1 MFFLHFFAA
10 LIRIFLLQGRIIN
23 QMRKIILFT
32 LIVCIQSLY
41 AQSISSLNDSIRKYA
56 IQDPEKALDFGYQA
70 ISTSDFNKLSWDVYD
85 TNYLIGETLYYI
97 NFEKESFDYL
107 FQALRVFESL
117 PVDQRLY
124 KSISKPPWILVILGN
139 SYFNYGEYERAR
151 NYYFEAIEN
160 FELYEEKHIEDKFF
174 GLNTV
179 EGNLA
184 MISYTTGDYEKSR
197 QYYERILSRRKSI
210 DKPSDI
216 IKSYTQFI
224 NLYLLQDKVDEAQ
237 RYLELSEKVFKTESA
252 KASFSSDSETQ
263 LTFSRAI
270 LTHAEYLKNN
280 ERYVESLELFTQAKK
295 LVTYFAH
302 EIPGLNVSIAECHI
316 GLKNYELAESILEN
330 NLKSTFRR
338 PPDQFVARDNRI
350 RSFKAMVDTYQ
361 NLGKYDKVLA
371 IKDSIIHY
379 GNQSLI
385 DPYKSLDN
393 VENIILL
400 SEKQTEINEN
410 KLRYNRAITLFTGA
424 ALILILFVMILQM
437 NNNLQR
443 ERSARLE
450 LERNQFEEDLNVK
463 KRELFSKTNFIIQ
476 RNEYLQN
483 FRKSIGN
490 DKDIPRTCVNRMKRE
505 ISSMI
510 NSESTYNEFDKKF
523 VEVFPDF
530 YKKLNEKYSL
540 SKVDLRIIAY
550 IKMNKSNNEIAQIS
564 GISLR
569 TVQSQ
574 RYRLAKKLD
583 LNKNQDLNAFIFSI

>member
-1 MFFLHFFAA
+1 MK
-10 LIRIFLLQGRIIN
+10 IR
-23 QMRKIILFT
+23 QMRKFILIAFIIC
-32 LIVCIQSLY
+32 VQSLY
-41 AQSISSLNDSIRKYA
+41 TQSISSLNDSIREYTLK
-56 IQDPEKALDFGYQA
+56 DPKKALDFGYRA
-70 ISTSDFNKLSWDVYD
+70 ISNSDFNKLSWDVYE

-107 FQALRVFESL
+107 FQALRLFESL
-117 PVDQRLY
+117 PVDQRMY
-124 KSISKPPWILVILGN
+124 KKISKPPWILVILGN
-139 SYFNYGEYERAR
+139 SYFNYEEYERAR

-160 FELYEEKHIEDKFF
+160 FELYEEKYFEDKFF

-184 MISYTTGDYEKSR
+184 MISSSTGDYEKSR
-197 QYYERILSRRKSI
+197 QYYKRILSRRQSI

-216 IKSYTQFI
+216 IRSYTQFI
-224 NLYLLQDKVDEAQ
+224 NLYLLQDKVDDAL
-237 RYLELSEKVFKTESA
+237 RYLELSENIFKTEST
-252 KASFSSDSETQ
+252 KPSFSSDSETQ
-263 LTFSRAI
+263 LIFSQAI
-270 LTHAEYLKNN
+270 LTYAEYLK
-280 ERYVESLELFTQAKK
+280 EKQRFSASLELFLEASR
-295 LVTYFAH
+295 LVTSFAY

-330 NLKSTFRR
+330 NLKSTFKR
-338 PPDQFVARDNRI
+338 PRDQFVARDNRI
-350 RSFKAMVDTYQ
+350 RNFKAMVDTYQ

-371 IKDSIIHY
+371 IKDSIINY
-379 GNQSLI
+379 SNQSQI

-400 SEKQTEINEN
+400 SEKQTEINES
-410 KLRYNRAITLFTGA
+410 KLRYNRAITLFAGA
-424 ALILILFVMILQM
+424 ALILILLVVILRI

-443 ERSARLE
+443 ERSTRLE
-450 LERNQFEEDLNVK
+450 LERNQFEEELNVK

-483 FRKSIGN
+483 FRKSIGD
-490 DKDIPRTCVNRMKRE
+490 DKDLPVTCVNRMKRE

-540 SKVDLRIIAY
+540 SKVDLRLIAY

-574 RYRLAKKLD
+574 RYRLSKKLD

>member
-1 MFFLHFFAA
+1 LHFFAV
-10 LIRIFLLQGRIIN
+10 LIGIFFLQG
-23 QMRKIILFT
+23 MKIRQIRNVILFAF
-32 LIVCIQSLY
+32 IICVQSLY
-41 AQSISSLNDSIRKYA
+41 TQSISSLNDSIREYTIK
-56 IQDPEKALDFGYQA
+56 DPKKALDFGYRA
-70 ISTSDFNKLSWDVYD
+70 ISTSDFNKLSWDVYE

-107 FQALRVFESL
+107 FQALRLFESL
-117 PVDQRLY
+117 PVDQRMY
-124 KSISKPPWILVILGN
+124 KKISKPPWILVILGN
-139 SYFNYGEYERAR
+139 SYFNYKEYERAR

-160 FELYEEKHIEDKFF
+160 FELYEEKYFEDKFF

-184 MISYTTGDYEKSR
+184 MISYINGDYEKSR
-197 QYYERILSRRKSI
+197 LYYKRILSRRQSI

-216 IKSYTQFI
+216 IRSYTQFI
-224 NLYLLQDKVDEAQ
+224 NLYLLQDKVDDAL
-237 RYLELSEKVFKTESA
+237 RYLELSENIFKTEST
-252 KASFSSDSETQ
+252 KPSFSSDSETQ
-263 LTFSRAI
+263 LIFSQAI
-270 LTHAEYLKNN
+270 LTYAEYLK
-280 ERYVESLELFTQAKK
+280 EKQRFSASLELFLEASR
-295 LVTYFAH
+295 LVTSFAY

-330 NLKSTFRR
+330 NLKSTFKR
-338 PPDQFVARDNRI
+338 PRDQFVARDNRI
-350 RSFKAMVDTYQ
+350 RNFKAMVDTYQ

-379 GNQSLI
+379 SNQSQI

-400 SEKQTEINEN
+400 SEKQTEINES
-410 KLRYNRAITLFTGA
+410 KLRYNRAITLFAGA
-424 ALILILFVMILQM
+424 ALILILLVMILRI

-443 ERSARLE
+443 ERSTRLE
-450 LERNQFEEDLNVK
+450 LERNQFEEELNVK

-483 FRKSIGN
+483 FRKSIG
-490 DKDIPRTCVNRMKRE
+490 DEKDLPVTCVNRMKRE

-530 YKKLNEKYSL
+530 YKKLNDKYSL
-540 SKVDLRIIAY
+540 SKVDLRLIAY

-574 RYRLAKKLD
+574 RYRLSKKLN
-583 LNKNQDLNAFIFSI
+583 LNKKQDLNAYIFGI

>member
-1 MFFLHFFAA
+1 MHFFAV
-10 LIRIFLLQGRIIN
+10 LIGIFFLQG
-23 QMRKIILFT
+23 MKIRQIRNVILFAF
-32 LIVCIQSLY
+32 IICVQSLY
-41 AQSISSLNDSIRKYA
+41 TQSISSLNDSIRKYTLK
-56 IQDPEKALDFGYQA
+56 DPKKALDFGYRA
-70 ISTSDFNKLSWDVYD
+70 ISTSDFNKLSWDVYY

-107 FQALRVFESL
+107 FQALRLFESL
-117 PVDQRLY
+117 PVDQRMY
-124 KSISKPPWILVILGN
+124 KKISKPPWILVILGN
-139 SYFNYGEYERAR
+139 SYFNYKEYERAR

-160 FELYEEKHIEDKFF
+160 FELYEEKYFEDKFF

-184 MISYTTGDYEKSR
+184 MISYINGDYEKSR
-197 QYYERILSRRKSI
+197 LYYKRILSRRQSI

-216 IKSYTQFI
+216 IRSYTQFI
-224 NLYLLQDKVDEAQ
+224 NLYLLQDKVDDAL
-237 RYLELSEKVFKTESA
+237 RYLELSENIFKTEST
-252 KASFSSDSETQ
+252 KPSFSSDSETQ
-263 LTFSRAI
+263 LIFSQAI
-270 LTHAEYLKNN
+270 LTYAEYLK
-280 ERYVESLELFTQAKK
+280 EKQRFSASLELFLEASR
-295 LVTYFAH
+295 LVTSFAY

-330 NLKSTFRR
+330 NLKSTFLR
-338 PPDQFVARDNRI
+338 PRDQFVARDNRI
-350 RSFKAMVDTYQ
+350 RNFKAMVDTYQ

-379 GNQSLI
+379 SNQSQI

-400 SEKQTEINEN
+400 SEKQTEINES
-410 KLRYNRAITLFTGA
+410 KLRYNRAITLFAGA
-424 ALILILFVMILQM
+424 ALILILLVMILRI

-443 ERSARLE
+443 ERSTRLE
-450 LERNQFEEDLNVK
+450 LERNQFEEELNVK

-483 FRKSIGN
+483 FRKSIG
-490 DKDIPRTCVNRMKRE
+490 DEKDLPVTCVNRMKRE

-530 YKKLNEKYSL
+530 YKKLNDKYSL
-540 SKVDLRIIAY
+540 SKVDLRLIAY

-574 RYRLAKKLD
+574 RYRLSKKLN
-583 LNKNQDLNAFIFSI
+583 LNKKQDLNAYIFGI

>member
-1 MFFLHFFAA
+1 MLQGMKIRQMRNVIFFA
-10 LIRIFLLQGRIIN
+10 FIIC
-23 QMRKIILFT
+23 
-32 LIVCIQSLY
+32 VQSLY
-41 AQSISSLNDSIRKYA
+41 TQSISSLNDSIREYTIK
-56 IQDPEKALDFGYQA
+56 DPKKALDFGYRA
-70 ISTSDFNKLSWDVYD
+70 ISTSDFNKLSWDVYE

-117 PVDQRLY
+117 PVDQRMY
-124 KSISKPPWILVILGN
+124 KKISKPPWILVILGN
-139 SYFNYGEYERAR
+139 SYFNYKEYERAR

-160 FELYEEKHIEDKFF
+160 FELYEEKYFEDKFF

-184 MISYTTGDYEKSR
+184 MISYINGDYEKSR
-197 QYYERILSRRKSI
+197 LYYKRILSRRQSI

-216 IKSYTQFI
+216 IRSYTQFI
-224 NLYLLQDKVDEAQ
+224 NLYLLQDKVDDAL
-237 RYLELSEKVFKTESA
+237 RYLELSENIFKTESS
-252 KASFSSDSETQ
+252 KPSFSSDSETQ
-263 LTFSRAI
+263 LIFSQAI
-270 LTHAEYLKNN
+270 LTYAEYLK
-280 ERYVESLELFTQAKK
+280 EKQRFSASLELFLQANK
-295 LVTYFAH
+295 LVKSFPY

-316 GLKNYELAESILEN
+316 GLKNYKLAESILEN
-330 NLKSTFRR
+330 NLKSTFKR
-338 PPDQFVARDNRI
+338 PREQFVARDNRI
-350 RSFKAMVDTYQ
+350 RNFKAMIDTYQ

-379 GNQSLI
+379 SNQSQI

-400 SEKQTEINEN
+400 SEKQTEINES
-410 KLRYNRAITLFTGA
+410 KLRYNRAITLFAGA
-424 ALILILFVMILQM
+424 ALILILLVMILRI

-443 ERSARLE
+443 ERSTRLE
-450 LERNQFEEDLNVK
+450 LERNQFEEELNVK

-490 DKDIPRTCVNRMKRE
+490 DKELPQTCVNRMKRD

-530 YKKLNEKYSL
+530 YKKLNDKYSL
-540 SKVDLRIIAY
+540 SKVDLRLIAY

-574 RYRLAKKLD
+574 RYRLSKKLN
-583 LNKNQDLNAFIFSI
+583 LKKNQDLNAYIFSI

>member
-1 MFFLHFFAA
+1 
-10 LIRIFLLQGRIIN
+10 
-23 QMRKIILFT
+23 MRKIVFVVFIFG
-32 LIVCIQSLY
+32 IQSLCS
-41 AQSISSLNDSIRKYA
+41 QSISSLNDSILKYT
-56 IQDPEKALDFGYQA
+56 IQDPKKALDFGYSA
-70 ISTSDFNKLSWDVYD
+70 ISSSDFNKLSWDFYE

-117 PVDQRLY
+117 PVDQRMY
-124 KSISKPPWILVILGN
+124 KKISKPPWILVILGN
-139 SYFNYGEYERAR
+139 SYFNYGEFERAR
-151 NYYFEAIEN
+151 NYYYEAIEN
-160 FELYEEKHIEDKFF
+160 FELYEDKYLEDKFF

-184 MISYTTGDYEKSR
+184 MISNKNGDYVKSLH
-197 QYYERILSRRKSI
+197 YYNRILSRRQLI

-216 IKSYTQFI
+216 IRSYSQFI
-224 NLYLLQDKVDEAQ
+224 NLYLLQDKVDDAQ
-237 RYLELSEKVFKTESA
+237 RYLELSEQIFKTESD
-252 KASFSSDSETQ
+252 KPSFSSDSETQ
-263 LTFSRAI
+263 LIFSQAI
-270 LTHAEYLKNN
+270 LTYAEYLK
-280 ERYVESLELFTQAKK
+280 EKQSFLASLELFLQARM
-295 LVTYFAH
+295 LVKSFPY
-302 EIPGLNVSIAECHI
+302 EIPGINVSIAECYI
-316 GLKNYELAESILEN
+316 GLKNYKLAEPILEN
-330 NLKSTFRR
+330 NLKSIFKRS
-338 PPDQFVARDNRI
+338 PEQFVARDNRI
-350 RSFKAMVDTYQ
+350 RNFKAMVTTYQ
-361 NLGKYDKVLA
+361 NLGKYDKVLS

-379 GNQSLI
+379 SNQSQI

-400 SEKQTEINEN
+400 SEKQTEINESQ
-410 KLRYNRAITLFTGA
+410 LRYNRAIILFAGA
-424 ALILILFVMILQM
+424 ALFLILLLVTLRI

-443 ERSARLE
+443 ERSTRLE
-450 LERNQFEEDLNVK
+450 LERNQFEEELNVK

-483 FRKSIGN
+483 FRKSLGD
-490 DKDIPRTCVNRMKRE
+490 DKDLPPTCVNRMKRE

-530 YKKLNEKYSL
+530 YKKMNEKYSL
-540 SKVDLRIIAY
+540 SKVDLRLIAY

-583 LNKNQDLNAFIFSI
+583 LNKNQDLNAFIYSI

>member
-1 MFFLHFFAA
+1 MFVIGLQLLH
-10 LIRIFLLQGRIIN
+10 
-23 QMRKIILFT
+23 
-32 LIVCIQSLY
+32 S
-41 AQSISSLNDSIRKYA
+41 QSISSLNDSIRKYT
-56 IQDPEKALDFGYQA
+56 IKDPEKALDFGYRA

-85 TNYLIGETLYYI
+85 TNYLIGQTLYYI

-117 PVDQRLY
+117 PVEQRLF
-124 KSISKPPWILVILGN
+124 KKITKPPWILVTLGN
-139 SYFNYGEYERAR
+139 SYLNYGEFERAR
-151 NYYFEAIEN
+151 NFYFEAIEN
-160 FELYEEKHIEDKFF
+160 FELYEEKHNEDKFF

-184 MISYTTGDYEKSR
+184 MISYTLGDFEESL
-197 QYYERILSRRKSI
+197 QYYKKILARRQLI

-224 NLYLLQDKVDEAQ
+224 NLYLLQDNTGDALS
-237 RYLELSEKVFKTESA
+237 YLDLSKSVFEKESLEP
-252 KASFSSDSETQ
+252 SFSSDSEIQ
-263 LTFSRAI
+263 LNYSRAI
-270 LTHAEYLKNN
+270 STYADYLKSKQ
-280 ERYVESLELFTQAKK
+280 RFSESLAMFMQAKTLAK
-295 LVTYFAH
+295 SFIN

-316 GLKNYELAESILEN
+316 GLKNFTLAKSILEN
-330 NLKSTFRR
+330 NIRSIFNRH
-338 PPDQFVARDNRI
+338 PEQFIKGDSRI
-350 RSFKAMVDTYQ
+350 RNFQLLADTYQ
-361 NLGKYDKVLA
+361 NLGEFDQLLS

-379 GNQSLI
+379 SKQSQI

-400 SEKQTEINEN
+400 SEKQAEINESEI
-410 KLRYNRAITLFTGA
+410 RYNRAQLLFSGF
-424 ALILILFVMILQM
+424 ALILILLVVILRI

-443 ERSARLE
+443 ERSTRLE
-450 LERNQFEEDLNVK
+450 LERNRFEEELNAK

-483 FRKSIGN
+483 FRKSLGD
-490 DKDIPRTCVNRMKRE
+490 DKELPASCVNRMKRE
-505 ISSMI
+505 ISSLI
-510 NSESTYNEFDKKF
+510 NSESAYSEFDKKF

-530 YKKLNEKYSL
+530 YKKLNENYKL
-540 SKVDLRIIAY
+540 SKVDLRLIAY

-574 RYRLAKKLD
+574 RYRLAKKLS
-583 LNKNQDLNAFIFSI
+583 LEKNQDLNAFIFSI

>member
-1 MFFLHFFAA
+1 
-10 LIRIFLLQGRIIN
+10 
-23 QMRKIILFT
+23 MRKLVLFGF
-32 LIVCIQSLY
+32 IVCMHSLY

-56 IQDPEKALDFGYQA
+56 IQDPKKALDFGYQA

-124 KSISKPPWILVILGN
+124 KRISKPPWILVTLGN

-160 FELYEEKHIEDKFF
+160 FELYEDQYTEDKFF

-184 MISYTTGDYEKSR
+184 MISYTTGDFEKSR
-197 QYYERILSRRKSI
+197 QYYERILSRRQSI

-216 IKSYTQFI
+216 IRSYTQFI
-224 NLYLLQDKVDEAQ
+224 NLFLLQDKVDKAQ
-237 RYLELSEKVFKTESA
+237 RYLELSEQVFKTESA
-252 KASFSSDSETQ
+252 KLSFSSDSEIQ
-263 LTFSRAI
+263 LSFSRAI
-270 LTHAEYLKNN
+270 STYSDYLKNKQ
-280 ERYVESLELFTQAKK
+280 RYSESLELFLLAKR
-295 LVTYFAH
+295 LVKSFPNDIT
-302 EIPGLNVSIAECHI
+302 GLNVSIAECHI

-330 NLKSTFRR
+330 NLKSSFSR
-338 PPDQFVARDNRI
+338 PPEQFVAGDNRI
-350 RSFKAMVDTYQ
+350 RNLKAMVTTYQ

-379 GNQSLI
+379 SNQSQI

-400 SEKQTEINEN
+400 SEKQTEINESQ
-410 KLRYNRAITLFTGA
+410 LRYNRAITLFVGA
-424 ALILILFVMILQM
+424 SLILILLVVILRI

-443 ERSARLE
+443 ERSTRLE
-450 LERNQFEEDLNVK
+450 LERNQFEEELNVK

-483 FRKSIGN
+483 FRKSLGD
-490 DKDIPRTCVNRMKRE
+490 DKDLPPACVNRMKRE

-523 VEVFPDF
+523 IEVFPDF

-540 SKVDLRIIAY
+540 SKVDLRLIAY

-574 RYRLAKKLD
+574 RYRLAKKLN
-583 LNKNQDLNAFIFSI
+583 LIKNQDLNAFIFSI

>member
-1 MFFLHFFAA
+1 
-10 LIRIFLLQGRIIN
+10 
-23 QMRKIILFT
+23 MRKIVFVVFIFG
-32 LIVCIQSLY
+32 IQSLCS
-41 AQSISSLNDSIRKYA
+41 QSISSLNDSIQKYT
-56 IQDPEKALDFGYQA
+56 IQDPKKALDFGYSA
-70 ISTSDFNKLSWDVYD
+70 ISSSDFNKLSWDFYE

-117 PVDQRLY
+117 PVDQRMY
-124 KSISKPPWILVILGN
+124 KKISKPPWILVILGN
-139 SYFNYGEYERAR
+139 SYFNYGEFERAR
-151 NYYFEAIEN
+151 NYYYEAIEN
-160 FELYEEKHIEDKFF
+160 FELYEDKYLEDKFF

-184 MISYTTGDYEKSR
+184 MISNKNGDYVKSL
-197 QYYERILSRRKSI
+197 QYYNRILSRRQLI

-216 IKSYTQFI
+216 IRSYTQFI
-224 NLYLLQDKVDEAQ
+224 NLYLLQDKVDDAQ
-237 RYLELSEKVFKTESA
+237 RYLELSEQIFKTESD
-252 KASFSSDSETQ
+252 KPSFSSDSETQ
-263 LTFSRAI
+263 LIFSQAI
-270 LTHAEYLKNN
+270 LTYAEYLK
-280 ERYVESLELFTQAKK
+280 EKQSFLASLELFLQARM
-295 LVTYFAH
+295 LVKSFPY
-302 EIPGLNVSIAECHI
+302 EIPGINVSIAECYI
-316 GLKNYELAESILEN
+316 GLKNYKLAEPILEN
-330 NLKSTFRR
+330 NLKSIFKRS
-338 PPDQFVARDNRI
+338 PEQFVARDNRI
-350 RSFKAMVDTYQ
+350 RNFKAMVTTYQ
-361 NLGKYDKVLA
+361 NLGKYDKVLS

-379 GNQSLI
+379 SNQSQI

-400 SEKQTEINEN
+400 SEKQTEINESQ
-410 KLRYNRAITLFTGA
+410 LRYNRAITLFGAA
-424 ALILILFVMILQM
+424 ALILILLVVILRI

-443 ERSARLE
+443 ERSTRLE
-450 LERNQFEEDLNVK
+450 LERNQFEEELNVK

-483 FRKSIGN
+483 FRKSLGD
-490 DKDIPRTCVNRMKRE
+490 DKDLPPTCVNRMKRE

-540 SKVDLRIIAY
+540 SKVDLRLIAY

-583 LNKNQDLNAFIFSI
+583 LNKNQDLNAFIYSI

>member
-1 MFFLHFFAA
+1 
-10 LIRIFLLQGRIIN
+10 
-23 QMRKIILFT
+23 MRKIVFVVFIFG
-32 LIVCIQSLY
+32 IQSLCS
-41 AQSISSLNDSIRKYA
+41 QSISSLNDSIQKYT
-56 IQDPEKALDFGYQA
+56 IQDPKKALDFGYSA
-70 ISTSDFNKLSWDVYD
+70 ISSSDFNKLSWDFYE

-117 PVDQRLY
+117 PVDQRMY
-124 KSISKPPWILVILGN
+124 KKISKPPWILVILGN
-139 SYFNYGEYERAR
+139 SYFNYGEFERAR
-151 NYYFEAIEN
+151 NYYYEAIEN
-160 FELYEEKHIEDKFF
+160 FELYEDKYLEDKFF

-184 MISYTTGDYEKSR
+184 MISNKNGDYVKSL
-197 QYYERILSRRKSI
+197 QYYNRILSRRQLI

-216 IKSYTQFI
+216 IRSYTQFI
-224 NLYLLQDKVDEAQ
+224 NLYLLQDKVDDAQ
-237 RYLELSEKVFKTESA
+237 RYLELSEQIFKTEFD
-252 KASFSSDSETQ
+252 KPSFSSDSETQ
-263 LTFSRAI
+263 LIFSQAI
-270 LTHAEYLKNN
+270 LTYAEYLK
-280 ERYVESLELFTQAKK
+280 EKQSFLASLELFLQARM
-295 LVTYFAH
+295 LVKSFPY
-302 EIPGLNVSIAECHI
+302 EIPGINVSIAECYI
-316 GLKNYELAESILEN
+316 GLKNYKLAEPILEN
-330 NLKSTFRR
+330 NLKSIFKRS
-338 PPDQFVARDNRI
+338 PEQFVARDNRI
-350 RSFKAMVDTYQ
+350 RNFKAMVTTYQ
-361 NLGKYDKVLA
+361 NLGKYDKVLS

-379 GNQSLI
+379 SNQSQI

-400 SEKQTEINEN
+400 SEKQTEINESQ
-410 KLRYNRAITLFTGA
+410 LRYNRAITLFGAA
-424 ALILILFVMILQM
+424 ALILILLVVILRI

-443 ERSARLE
+443 ERSTRLE
-450 LERNQFEEDLNVK
+450 LERNQFEEELNVK

-483 FRKSIGN
+483 FRKSLGD
-490 DKDIPRTCVNRMKRE
+490 DKDLPPTCVNRMKRE

-540 SKVDLRIIAY
+540 SKVDLRLIAY

-583 LNKNQDLNAFIFSI
+583 LNKNQDLNAFIYSI

>member
-1 MFFLHFFAA
+1 MHFFAV
-10 LIRIFLLQGRIIN
+10 LIGIFFLQG
-23 QMRKIILFT
+23 MKIRQIRNVILFAF
-32 LIVCIQSLY
+32 IICVQSLY
-41 AQSISSLNDSIRKYA
+41 TQSISSLNDSIREYTIK
-56 IQDPEKALDFGYQA
+56 DPKKALDFGYRA
-70 ISTSDFNKLSWDVYD
+70 ISTSDFNKLSWDVYE

-107 FQALRVFESL
+107 FQALRLFESL
-117 PVDQRLY
+117 PVDQRMY
-124 KSISKPPWILVILGN
+124 KKISKPPWILVILGN
-139 SYFNYGEYERAR
+139 SYFNYKEYERAR

-160 FELYEEKHIEDKFF
+160 FELYEEKYFEDKFF

-184 MISYTTGDYEKSR
+184 MISYINGDYEKSR
-197 QYYERILSRRKSI
+197 LYYKRILSRRQSI

-216 IKSYTQFI
+216 IRSYTQFI
-224 NLYLLQDKVDEAQ
+224 NLYLLQDKVDDAL
-237 RYLELSEKVFKTESA
+237 RYLELSENIFKTEST
-252 KASFSSDSETQ
+252 KPSFSSDSETQ
-263 LTFSRAI
+263 LIFSQAI
-270 LTHAEYLKNN
+270 LTYAEYLK
-280 ERYVESLELFTQAKK
+280 EKQRFSASLELFLEASR
-295 LVTYFAH
+295 LVTSFAY

-330 NLKSTFRR
+330 NLKSTFLR
-338 PPDQFVARDNRI
+338 PRDQFVARDNRI
-350 RSFKAMVDTYQ
+350 RNFKAMVDTYQ

-379 GNQSLI
+379 SNQSQI

-400 SEKQTEINEN
+400 SEKQTEINES
-410 KLRYNRAITLFTGA
+410 KLRYNRAITLFAGA
-424 ALILILFVMILQM
+424 ALILILLVLILRI

-443 ERSARLE
+443 ERSTRLE
-450 LERNQFEEDLNVK
+450 LERNQFEEELNVK

-483 FRKSIGN
+483 FRKSIG
-490 DKDIPRTCVNRMKRE
+490 DEKDLPVTCVNRMKRE

-530 YKKLNEKYSL
+530 YKKLNDKYSL
-540 SKVDLRIIAY
+540 SKVDLRLIAY

-574 RYRLAKKLD
+574 RYRLSKKLN
-583 LNKNQDLNAFIFSI
+583 LNKKQDLNAYIFGI